1 MDLDP
6 MLSATAIAN
15 FLTCQHLTTL
25 DRAEA
30 AGELKKD
37 FFPDPGLDLLIQLG
51 LEHEQVYLK
60 SLRDQGLG
68 IVEIRDDLSRP
79 DAVAATVEALHR
91 GVDVV
96 YQPVFQDGDWYG
108 RADFLRRVGGNS
120 SLGDWSYEVIETK
133 LARSTRV
140 RAVIQ
145 LCHYSDLLSRIQ
157 ITEPEWMHVVLGGGT
172 LPEKFLLKHY
182 LAYFRKIKREFLE
195 ASATLQPTYPEP
207 NEHCRVCDWS
217 GRCDGQWRSDDSLTL
232 VAGISRNQRKALR
245 ERDVSTLAG
254 LAGLTLPVT
263 PKIERIGKQALFN
276 IREQARVQL
285 EGRNLKHPYYEFL
298 EPIEPERGLAKLPP
312 PSAADIFL
320 DFESAPFAFNDGLE
334 YLIGVVTTSDATGEP
349 VYKATWALNRADE
362 KKAFEKFMTWVM
374 ARWAATPEM
383 HIYHYAPYEQTAIKR
398 LAGRHSCFVDEV
410 DLLLRGGVFVDLFQI
425 VRQGLRASVES
436 YSIKKLEPFYGYTR
450 DRALPEATKAL
461 QSLEAFLSIGETK
474 VEVSAICNTIEEYNR
489 DDCLSA
495 LRLREWLEGLRLEV
509 ETQTGISVPRPA
521 TKESAPSED
530 LAAEVEQVDL
540 AAANL
545 LATVPEDELQR
556 SEEEK
561 AQWLLA
567 NLLDWNRREAKS
579 TWWEYY
585 RLRDLSDS
593 ELQEDKN
600 AMGGLEYIEV
610 VDRVKKSLV
619 HRYSFPPQT
628 HAIDRARNVRDPQ
641 TGKGVG
647 TIVAVDDPNGQ
658 IDISRGATSKTPHPK
673 GLIAC
678 DVIDADELR
687 DSLLRVASWVGDNGI
702 AEAGSFQAARDLL
715 LRRPP
720 NLRGET
726 IESARL
732 KSESLTEAAKRL
744 GLALENSVLPIQG
757 PPGSGKTYIGARMI
771 LELVEKGRRVGITAT
786 SHKVIGNLLDAV
798 CVAARE
804 SKYSLRV
811 IQKVTHEADGFE
823 DEMVTITR
831 ENGAVPAALASGEAQ
846 VAAGTAWLWSREE
859 MANSVDV
866 LFVDE
871 AGQVS
876 LAYALA
882 ASQGA
887 NSLVLLGDPQQLDQ
901 PVKGIHPPGTD
912 ISALSHLLNG
922 QATIGT
928 EQGLFLDE
936 TWRLHPDVCDFT
948 SEVFY
953 EGRLNTRAENQNQ
966 RINAEGPLDGTG
978 LRFAPTTHSGNQNE
992 SPEEV
997 EKVKVLVRSLLDSNA
1012 TWTDRK
1018 GLPKSVG
1025 IDDILVVAP
1034 YNAQVSALRKSLPE
1048 GARVGTVDK
1057 FQGQEAPVVIY
1068 SMATSTPDD
1077 APRGMEFL
1085 YSANRLNVATSRAQ
1099 CVTVLVASPALFQVQ
1114 CKTPRQMKLANAFCR
1129 YLEMA
1134 RSI

>member
-25 DRAEA
+25 DRSEA

-37 FFPDPGLDLLIQLG
+37 FFPDPGLELLIQLG
-51 LEHEQVYLK
+51 LEHEQAYLK

-68 IVEIRDDLSRP
+68 IVEIRDDLSRT
-79 DAVAATVEALHR
+79 DAVAATIEALHR

-108 RADFLRRVGGNS
+108 RADFLRRVDGNS
-120 SLGDWSYEVIETK
+120 SLGNWSYEVIETK
-133 LARSTRV
+133 LARSTKV

-145 LCHYSDLLSRIQ
+145 LCHYSELLSKIQ
-157 ITEPEWMHVVLGGGT
+157 TTEPEWMHVVLGGAT

-195 ASATLQPTYPEP
+195 ASATLQRTYPDP

-217 GRCDGQWRSDDSLTL
+217 IHCDGQWRADDSLTL
-232 VAGISRNQRKALR
+232 VAGISRNQRKALG
-245 ERDVSTLAG
+245 ERDISTLAG
-254 LAGLTLPVT
+254 LAGLSLPVT
-263 PKIERIGKQALFN
+263 PKIERIGKQALLN

-285 EGRNLKHPYYEFL
+285 EGRNLRQPYYEFL
-298 EPIEPERGLAKLPP
+298 EPLPERGLAKLPP
-312 PSAADIFL
+312 PSTADIFL

-334 YLIGVVTTSDATGEP
+334 YLIGVVTISDETGEP
-349 VYKATWALNRADE
+349 VYEATWALNRVEE
-362 KKAFEKFMTWVM
+362 KRAFEKFMTWVM
-374 ARWAATPEM
+374 ERWTTTPEM

-398 LAGRHSCFVDEV
+398 LVGRHSCFVDEL
-410 DLLLRGGVFVDLFQI
+410 DRLLRGGVFVDLFQV

-461 QSLEAFLSIGETK
+461 QSLETFLSLGETK
-474 VEVSAICNTIEEYNR
+474 TDLSAICNTIEEYNR

-495 LRLREWLEGLRLEV
+495 LRLRDWLEGLRV
-509 ETQTGISVPRPA
+509 EAEAKTEGAIPRPA
-521 TKESAPSED
+521 PKESAPSEN
-530 LAAEVEQVDL
+530 LAAEVEQVNL

-545 LATVPEDELQR
+545 LASVPEDELQR

-610 VDRVKKSLV
+610 VDKVKKSLV

-628 HAIDRARNVRDPQ
+628 HAIDRAKSVRDPQ

-647 TIVAVDDPNGQ
+647 TIVAIDDPNGL
-658 IDISRGATSKTPHPK
+658 IDISRGVTSETPHPK

-687 DSLLRVASWVGDNGI
+687 DSLLRLASWVTDNGI
-702 AEAGSFQAARDLL
+702 TAAGPLQAARDLL
-715 LRRPP
+715 LRHPP
-720 NLRGET
+720 NLSGET
-726 IESARL
+726 IESARA
-732 KSESLTEAAKRL
+732 KSKDLTEISKH
-744 GLALENSVLPIQG
+744 LALALDHSVLPIQG

-771 LELVEKGRRVGITAT
+771 LDLVENGRRVGITAT
-786 SHKVIGNLLDAV
+786 SHKVISNLLDEL
-798 CVAARE
+798 CDAAKE
-804 SKYSLRV
+804 SGRALRV
-811 IQKVTHEADGFE
+811 IQKVTDKADGFE
-823 DEMVTITR
+823 HEMVTVTTKN
-831 ENGAVPAALASGEAQ
+831 EAVPAALAGGEAQ

-859 MANSVDV
+859 MTNSVDV

-887 NSLVLLGDPQQLDQ
+887 SSLVLLGDPQQLDQ
-901 PVKGIHPPGTD
+901 PVKGVHPPGTD
-912 ISALSHLLNG
+912 ISALAHLLNG
-922 QATIGT
+922 QTTIAK

-936 TWRLHPDVCDFT
+936 TWRLHPDICHFT

-953 EGRLNTRAENQNQ
+953 EGRLATRVENQNQ
-966 RINAEGPLDGTG
+966 IINAEGPLDGTG
-978 LRFAPTTHSGNQNE
+978 LRFAPITHSGNQNE

-997 EKVKVLVRSLLDSNA
+997 ERVNALVRGLLDSKP
-1012 TWTDRK
+1012 TWTDRENSTE
-1018 GLPKSVG
+1018 SVG

-1034 YNAQVSALRKSLPE
+1034 YNAQVSALRKSLPD

-1068 SMATSTPDD
+1068 SMATSTPED

-1085 YSANRLNVATSRAQ
+1085 YSSNRLNVATSRAQ
-1099 CVTVLVASPALFQVQ
+1099 CVTVLVANPALFQVQ